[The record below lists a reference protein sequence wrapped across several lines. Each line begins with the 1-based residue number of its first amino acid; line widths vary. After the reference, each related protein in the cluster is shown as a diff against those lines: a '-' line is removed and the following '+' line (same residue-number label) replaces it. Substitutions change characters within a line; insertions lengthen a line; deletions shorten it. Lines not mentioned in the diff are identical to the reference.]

1 MSELLYPY
9 GFIYE
14 TTCIPKNMKYRGSH
28 RREQNPDDP
37 DDSWYLGSPTNP
49 QFWEDLEEY
58 GRGAFR
64 REILEEIYTDKHDL
78 KLRESFY
85 LKQVDAKRNPMYYN
99 RSNSAEYGGGYNE
112 GMRIVHK
119 DGEDRFFYDDEV
131 EEAFR
136 EGWSLGRS
144 LEKIESNAMKNTKIV
159 QKLMDDHP
167 EIIIRLNEARDSNNP
182 MNSIISREKVAESK
196 RGKIWIN
203 NGIEM
208 RFIDPHEFSAY
219 KSCGYVRGMIRT
231 KHIVPKDYD
240 HTCKVCGINYK
251 GGKYSTMCKQCYSDM
266 KRRESLVRGGN
277 SNG

>member
-112 GMRIVHK
+112 V
-119 DGEDRFFYDDEV
+119 
-131 EEAFR
+131 
-136 EGWSLGRS
+136 L
-144 LEKIESNAMKNTKIV
+144 ESNLSV
-159 QKLMDDHP
+159 GLGGG
-167 EIIIRLNEARDSNNP
+167 NP
-182 MNSIISREKVAESK
+182 NQWKAVAEIAK
-196 RGKIWIN
+196 
-203 NGIEM
+203 E
-208 RFIDPHEFSAY
+208 
-219 KSCGYVRGMIRT
+219 V
-231 KHIVPKDYD
+231 
-240 HTCKVCGINYK
+240 
-251 GGKYSTMCKQCYSDM
+251 
-266 KRRESLVRGGN
+266 
-277 SNG
+277 